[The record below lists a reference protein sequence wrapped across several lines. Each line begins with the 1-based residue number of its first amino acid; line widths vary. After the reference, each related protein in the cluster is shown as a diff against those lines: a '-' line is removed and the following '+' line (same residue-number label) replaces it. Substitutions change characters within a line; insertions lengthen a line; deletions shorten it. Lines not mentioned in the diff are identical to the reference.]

1 MESNTSSVILRV
13 AKWTKICRSTVVFL
27 FRRNF
32 YLFIFFQA
40 VSWTRT
46 WAAGLV
52 VVVGRDPIEIH
63 PNGRPT
69 QTCPSQWLARFN
81 TSSRKLL
88 QKKTSHKCI
97 SAGGH
102 TCELVTYRRWKMF
115 WQQKRKPFTKKQ
127 RDIASTFVQLHF
139 QCDVIEILYF
149 LVEN

>member
-13 AKWTKICRSTVVFL
+13 AKWTKICRSTVIFL
-27 FRRNF
+27 FQRNF

-46 WAAGLV
+46 LAAGR

-97 SAGGH
+97 SVGEH
-102 TCELVTYRRWKMF
+102 TCELVTYMRMLEDVLTTEKCDFSDW
-115 WQQKRKPFTKKQ
+115 TK
-127 RDIASTFVQLHF
+127 
-139 QCDVIEILYF
+139 
-149 LVEN
+149 